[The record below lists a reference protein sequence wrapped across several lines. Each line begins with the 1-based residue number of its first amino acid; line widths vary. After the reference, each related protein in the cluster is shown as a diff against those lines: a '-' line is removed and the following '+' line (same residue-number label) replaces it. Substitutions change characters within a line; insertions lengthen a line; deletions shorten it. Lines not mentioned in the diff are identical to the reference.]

1 MHLAIMEKASSLLLI
16 TLAVPFTLACSE
28 KPATITPGTNEPAA
42 PFDLAALRT
51 LITEKNARFTQAHIT
66 GDSATLID
74 YFTPDA
80 RVLGPNAE
88 AVVGQAAIAEL
99 NAQYVGYGIKEFTE
113 VTTYFYGDENYLID
127 EGTYFMRYGEDVVEE
142 GKYLNVWKQV
152 DGEWRVC
159 ANMWNTNE

>member
-1 MHLAIMEKASSLLLI
+1 MARGTILVLLSVFASLI
-16 TLAVPFTLACSE
+16 PGCAEPE
-28 KPATITPGTNEPAA
+28 KPAPPSIDEAA
-42 PFDLAALRT
+42 DSFDLAALRT
-51 LITEKNARFTQAHIT
+51 LITEKNVAFTQAHIT
-66 GDSATLID
+66 GDSAVLID

-99 NAQYVGYGIKEFTE
+99 NTQYVGYGIKEFTE
-113 VTTYFYGDENYLID
+113 TTTNFYGDENYLID
-127 EGTYFMRYGEDVVEE
+127 EGAYFMRYGEDVVEE

-152 DGEWRVC
+152 DGDWRVC

>member
-1 MHLAIMEKASSLLLI
+1 MEQASCLLTLSMVASFSLGCTEAPAPGAKQEI
-16 TLAVPFTLACSE
+16 T
-28 KPATITPGTNEPAA
+28 IEPH
-42 PFDLAALRT
+42 FDLVAMRT
-51 LITEKNARFTQAHIT
+51 LITEKNAAFTQAHIT
-66 GDSATLID
+66 GDSTVLID

-113 VTTYFYGDENYLID
+113 VTTNFYGDENYLID
-127 EGTYFMRYGEDVVEE
+127 EGTYFMRYGENVVEE

-152 DGEWRVC
+152 DGDWRVC

>member
-1 MHLAIMEKASSLLLI
+1 MERPSPFVLLSIVAS
-16 TLAVPFTLACSE
+16 FTLGCTE
-28 KPATITPGTNEPAA
+28 RQVPATPSANETNEA
-42 PFDLAALRT
+42 FDLAAMRS
-51 LITEKNARFTQAHIT
+51 LITEKNARFTEAHIT
-66 GDSATLID
+66 GDSAVLID

-88 AVVGQAAIAEL
+88 AVVGQASIAEL

-113 VTTYFYGDENYLID
+113 VTTNFYGDENYLID

-159 ANMWNTNE
+159 ANMWNTNQ

>member
-1 MHLAIMEKASSLLLI
+1 MEQAACLLTLSMVASFSLGCTEAPAPGAKQEI
-16 TLAVPFTLACSE
+16 T
-28 KPATITPGTNEPAA
+28 IEPH
-42 PFDLAALRT
+42 FDLVAMRT
-51 LITEKNARFTQAHIT
+51 LITEKNAAFTQAHIT
-66 GDSATLID
+66 GDSTVLID

-88 AVVGQAAIAEL
+88 AVVGQTAIAEL

-113 VTTYFYGDENYLID
+113 VTTNFYGDENYLID
-127 EGTYFMRYGEDVVEE
+127 EGTYFMRYGENVVEE

-152 DGEWRVC
+152 DGDWRVC

>member
-1 MHLAIMEKASSLLLI
+1 MEKASSLLLI
-16 TLAVPFTLACSE
+16 TLAIWFTLGCNE
-28 KPATITPGTNEPAA
+28 KPAPTAA
-42 PFDLAALRT
+42 DPDESAAAFDLATVRS
-51 LITEKNARFTQAHIT
+51 LIMEKNARFTQAHIT
-66 GDSATLID
+66 GDSAVLID

-88 AVVGQAAIAEL
+88 AVVGQVAIAEL
-99 NAQYVGYGIKEFTE
+99 NTQYVGYGIKEFTE
-113 VTTYFYGDENYLID
+113 VTTNFYGDENYLID

>member
-1 MHLAIMEKASSLLLI
+1 MLSILAA
-16 TLAVPFTLACSE
+16 FTLAC
-28 KPATITPGTNEPAA
+28 NEQAA
-42 PFDLAALRT
+42 PGPSAADESVASFDLGAMRT
-51 LITEKNARFTQAHIT
+51 LIMEKNAAFTQAHIT
-66 GDSATLID
+66 GDSAVLID

-80 RVLGPNAE
+80 RVLGPNAK

-113 VTTYFYGDENYLID
+113 VTTNFYGDENYLID

-159 ANMWNTNE
+159 ANMWNSNE